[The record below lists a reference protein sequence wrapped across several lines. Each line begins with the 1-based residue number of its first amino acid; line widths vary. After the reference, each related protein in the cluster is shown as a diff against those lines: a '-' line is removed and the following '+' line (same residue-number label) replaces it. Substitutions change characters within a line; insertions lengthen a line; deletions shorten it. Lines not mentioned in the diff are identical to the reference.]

1 MEFNPGGLIWRVL
14 FGVVAILAVLLS
26 RRPTFAQRLT
36 EAIGVLA
43 LFGAAW
49 VLVIGFDLHAFAP
62 FVVAA
67 AIAFGFLSNAEARH

>member
-1 MEFNPGGLIWRVL
+1 MDFNLGGLIWRVL
-14 FGVVAILAVLLS
+14 FGVVVILAVLLS

-49 VLVIGFDLHAFAP
+49 VLVIGFDLHAFSP